1 MLSDSSP
8 HKQLR
13 HVVADQLRNSI
24 LEGHYRPGEWLRQE
38 HLAQELGVSQM
49 PVREALKE
57 LTAEGLIEHVPYR
70 GVRVIEF
77 SPDDIEDLYTHRA
90 FLEGKATRLAAQKI
104 TAKEISELERLQ
116 EQMEQNFARENL
128 ATYREINRRFHQ
140 VIFTASRRGYLIR
153 TLAQMWAAFPTMLI
167 GNFAITAENPL
178 PNRDAID
185 SREHRVLIDA
195 LKRHDAEASE
205 LAMRHHI
212 EETGRQ
218 LVQALR
224 RSS

>member
-1 MLSDSSP
+1 
-8 HKQLR
+8 
-13 HVVADQLRNSI
+13 
-24 LEGHYRPGEWLRQE
+24 
-38 HLAQELGVSQM
+38 M

-90 FLEGKATRLAAQKI
+90 FLEGKATRLAAQRI
-104 TAKEISELERLQ
+104 SPKEIAELKRLQ
-116 EQMEQNFARENL
+116 EQMENNFAPENL
-128 ATYREINRRFHQ
+128 TTYRELNRRFHQ

-178 PNRDAID
+178 PNRDTID
-185 SREHRVLIDA
+185 SKEHRTLIDA
-195 LKRHDAEASE
+195 LERHDAEDSE